1 ITESVTIEEPTPL
14 LVTIDS
20 QVDVSCNGGADGE
33 ATVTVAGG
41 AGSYAYSWSTM
52 PVQTTASATGLSA
65 GTYTVTVTDEN
76 GCSETLD
83 VTIAEPDVLTAAV
96 VTLPDCDGNGTGSID
111 LTVNGGIVPYI
122 YTWSNG
128 LPSQED
134 HDGTLASG
142 TYSVII
148 EDANGCTITLND
160 IEVASQIIADA
171 GSDQT
176 ICTDQAQLSAQPL
189 KAGEIGEWS
198 SVGNTATITNVN
210 DPATTVT
217 GLSVGTHVFIWSVKD
232 VEDACGSQTDEVRI
246 EVIGNLTQ
254 ADAGEDQNICIDEAT
269 LAANAEG
276 IGESGQWTVLSGA
289 GTFADDTDPT
299 SQVGGLAVGLNQFV
313 WTITDDNGTCPASED
328 IVDIHY
334 IVVTEALAGPDQS
347 VCTDVVA
354 LAANAVQAN
363 EVGTWT
369 VLSGSGDFHDVNDPE
384 TLVENL
390 SVGINE
396 FVWTITDAANTCAE
410 SSDIVRIEVI
420 GSLTVADAGED
431 QDVCIDEVTLA
442 ANAVGAGESGK
453 WTVLSGSGN
462 FADDTDPTTQVS
474 GLTAGLNQFVWT
486 ITDDN
491 GTCP

>member
-1 ITESVTIEEPTPL
+1 IHYI
-14 LVTIDS
+14 
-20 QVDVSCNGGADGE
+20 
-33 ATVTVAGG
+33 
-41 AGSYAYSWSTM
+41 
-52 PVQTTASATGLSA
+52 
-65 GTYTVTVTDEN
+65 
-76 GCSETLD
+76 
-83 VTIAEPDVLTAAV
+83 V
-96 VTLPDCDGNGTGSID
+96 VTEALAGPD
-111 LTVNGGIVPYI
+111 
-122 YTWSNG
+122 
-128 LPSQED
+128 Q
-134 HDGTLASG
+134 
-142 TYSVII
+142 SV
-148 EDANGCTITLND
+148 
-160 IEVASQIIADA
+160 
-171 GSDQT
+171 
-176 ICTDQAQLSAQPL
+176 CTDVVALAANAVQANEVGTWTVLS
-189 KAGEIGEWS
+189 GSGDFHD
-198 SVGNTATITNVN
+198 VN
-210 DPATTVT
+210 DPETLVEN
-217 GLSVGTHVFIWSVKD
+217 LSVGINEFVWTIT
-232 VEDACGSQTDEVRI
+232 DAANTCAESSDIVRI
-246 EVIGNLTQ
+246 EVIGSLTV
-254 ADAGEDQNICIDEAT
+254 ADAGEDQDVCIDEVT
-269 LAANAEG
+269 LAANAVG
-276 IGESGQWTVLSGA
+276 AGESGKWTVLSGS
-289 GTFADDTDPT
+289 GNFADDTDPT
-299 SQVGGLAVGLNQFV
+299 TQVSGLTAGLNQFV

-474 GLTAGLNQFVWT
+474 
-486 ITDDN
+486 
-491 GTCP
+491 